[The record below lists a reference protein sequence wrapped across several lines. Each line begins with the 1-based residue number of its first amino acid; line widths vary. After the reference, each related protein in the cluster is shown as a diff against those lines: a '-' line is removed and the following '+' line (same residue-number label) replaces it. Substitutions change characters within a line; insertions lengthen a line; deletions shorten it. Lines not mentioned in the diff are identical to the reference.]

1 MHYGFSAGATANKST
16 LRNEYWHEVSPGEAK
31 PGDILIKNDHA
42 EMVGAANPS
51 AKSTNDLR
59 HFNFGSGSEGTS
71 RCLKIHEAPTS
82 DSFDVIF
89 SLNEEVQV
97 TPTGSVPESG
107 GLEEEDNATE
117 DPADEFYYQGLQQG
131 SFAGQSSLSLE
142 WLFNLISQLADY
154 VAGFMTMM
162 IKMVVVGWANII
174 VNIVTDAVDA
184 ITGEAVE
191 EPVEGNGEVDGNS
204 IGNTITTTNTTTGDT
219 VNTYD
224 DQKILEND
232 ELYTPTST
240 ELQPEGDDKLTI
252 DKIIFNKVP
261 LLDVNVFSDTA
272 GGYKLK
278 DDSSLQIIRDSVAS
292 WYYIIRNIT
301 IAVMLIILIY
311 VGIRMAITTVASE
324 KAEYKRMLV
333 SWVVGFLIIFLIQ
346 YFLILVLNINSTIL
360 GWIMKSQNSL
370 GFEDGIYETVR
381 RKAYEIKFSSGMAG
395 TILYIILIILMIKFL
410 YVYLKRFLAV
420 CILIVM
426 APMMGAS
433 YAISKVRTGK
443 AKAFTRW
450 MKDYTLLVLI
460 QSVHALIYTIFL
472 TVVLEITN
480 ESLAGIV
487 LALIVMNFMLKA
499 ANIFTS
505 IFGMVGDKT
514 GSKSLGT
521 ILGSDPKKEIFE
533 NLFKAKAAAG
543 MVGSFAAGAVEFGK
557 DLKDSFK
564 TKTDRKKEVQ
574 AQALGFGNLGK
585 RALGKSWGGYKNID
599 AATGQYVPTGDKEVL
614 KTLSQDIKNETS
626 KVKKD
631 RKNSRKKFASNLV
644 NTQNNKMT
652 NALKLVT
659 AFPLMGIH
667 GFSDLGTVNLV
678 TGGADVFANTVSR
691 RTLKNNASRINTGRF
706 HRVVEKIPK
715 PIRTVGKVA
724 GKTVGTIGKA
734 VTWPVSGV
742 VIGVGTALKD
752 GLKTGEK
759 IQSTYE
765 NRMAKIDE
773 AKDAESKIIE
783 LYTKGRRE
791 KEDEIRNQNIGG
803 NRPDEKIVQAMAKTS
818 FDDSYRRTMENVYEV
833 SDIVDSRIDKEDAL
847 SKYKANLGFD
857 DRTIN
862 RNSIE
867 EVKEKIKEKA
877 RENIAEKIREQYGNS
892 TSPDIERRIQDEVNI
907 EFAMFSVDLDVE
919 IDDKVETHEDLART
933 VNINTR
939 PEHDYSETI
948 NTDTLKSTIEDIMK
962 RHNADKKVDDSM
974 EELREEMHR
983 LQRIDREYANS
994 KDNKDHTYLYKTGP
1008 NVKVQPE
1015 SRSNL
1020 KNVLSSLTFRNIDI
1034 NGERR

>member
-1 MHYGFSAGATANKST
+1 
-16 LRNEYWHEVSPGEAK
+16 
-31 PGDILIKNDHA
+31 
-42 EMVGAANPS
+42 MVAAANPS
-51 AKSTNDLR
+51 AKATTDLR
-59 HFNFGSGSEGTS
+59 HFNFGSSNPV
-71 RCLKIHEAPTS
+71 LKIHEAPTG
-82 DSFDVIF
+82 DAFDMIF
-89 SLNEEVQV
+89 SLNENVQV

-191 EPVEGNGEVDGNS
+191 EPVEGNGEADGNS

-346 YFLILVLNINSTIL
+346 YFLILVLNINSSIL
-360 GWIMKSQNSL
+360 GWIMDSQNSL

-585 RALGKSWGGYKNID
+585 RVLGKSWGGYKNID

-667 GFSDLGTVNLV
+667 GFADLGTVNLV

-791 KEDEIRNQNIGG
+791 KEDEIRSQTG
-803 NRPDEKIVQAMAKTS
+803 NETDERILQAMAKTS
-818 FDDSYRRTMENVYEV
+818 FNDSYRKTMENVYEV
-833 SDIVDSRIDKEDAL
+833 SDIVDDGSDKENAL
-847 SKYKANLGFD
+847 SDYKASLGFD

-862 RNSIE
+862 RRSIE
-867 EVKEKIKEKA
+867 EVKARIKQKA
-877 RENIAEKIREQYGNS
+877 RDNIAEKIRLIYGTNNLD
-892 TSPDIERRIQDEVNI
+892 PNIDRRIYEEVEARVSMFTDDLDREIETKIEAHKELFSDLTYNTNI
-907 EFAMFSVDLDVE
+907 ETDF
-919 IDDKVETHEDLART
+919 
-933 VNINTR
+933 
-939 PEHDYSETI
+939 SETI

>member
-1 MHYGFSAGATANKST
+1 MVRTNH
-16 LRNEYWHEVSPGEAK
+16 V
-31 PGDILIKNDHA
+31 
-42 EMVGAANPS
+42 EMVSKANPS
-51 AKSTNDLR
+51 AKTTHDLR
-59 HFNFGSGSEGTS
+59 HLNYGSSGPAM
-71 RCLKIHEAPTS
+71 KIHELGHCDGT
-82 DSFDVIF
+82 FDMIF

-533 NLFKAKAAAG
+533 NLFKAKAAVG

-557 DLKDSFK
+557 DLKDSLK
-564 TKTDRKKEVQ
+564 TGTDRKKEVQ
-574 AQALGFGNLGK
+574 AQALGLGNLGK
-585 RALGKSWGGYKNID
+585 KALGKSWRGIKNID

-614 KTLSQDIKNETS
+614 KSLSQDTKLEMS

-631 RKNSRKKFASNLV
+631 RKNSRKKFVSELKK
-644 NTQNNKMT
+644 TQNNKML
-652 NALKLVT
+652 NALKLTT

-667 GFSDLGTVNLV
+667 GFTDLGTANLV
-678 TGGADVFANTVSR
+678 TGGADVIANTVSR
-691 RTLKNNASRINTGRF
+691 RTLKNNTSKIHTGKF

-715 PIRTVGKVA
+715 PLRTVGKVA

-742 VIGVGTALKD
+742 LIGAGTALKD
-752 GLKTGEK
+752 GYKTGQK
-759 IQSTYE
+759 IQTSYE
-765 NRMAKIDE
+765 NRMEKINE
-773 AKDAESKIIE
+773 AKEAESKIID
-783 LYTKGRRE
+783 LYTRGRRE
-791 KEDEIRNQNIGG
+791 KEDEIRNQGRGG
-803 NRPDEKIVQAMAKTS
+803 NRQDEKIVQAMAKTS

-833 SDIVDSRIDKEDAL
+833 SDIVDDRIDKEDSL
-847 SKYKANLGFD
+847 SEYKASLGFD

-862 RNSIE
+862 RRSIE
-867 EVKEKIKEKA
+867 EVKARVKQKA
-877 RENIAEKIREQYGNS
+877 RDNIAARIREAYGTNNID
-892 TSPDIERRIQDEVNI
+892 PNIDRRICEEVEARVAMFTDDLDMEIETKIETHKELFSDLTYNTNI
-907 EFAMFSVDLDVE
+907 ETDF
-919 IDDKVETHEDLART
+919 
-933 VNINTR
+933 
-939 PEHDYSETI
+939 SETI

-962 RHNADKKVDDSM
+962 RHNADKKVDREM
-974 EELREEMHR
+974 EELRDEMQR

>member
-1 MHYGFSAGATANKST
+1 
-16 LRNEYWHEVSPGEAK
+16 
-31 PGDILIKNDHA
+31 
-42 EMVGAANPS
+42 MVAAANPS
-51 AKSTNDLR
+51 AKATTDLR
-59 HFNFGSGSEGTS
+59 HFNFGSSNPV
-71 RCLKIHEAPTS
+71 LKIHEAPTG
-82 DSFDVIF
+82 DAFDVIF
-89 SLNEEVQV
+89 SLNENVQV

-162 IKMVVVGWANII
+162 IKMVIVGWANII

-191 EPVEGNGEVDGNS
+191 EPVEGNGEADGNS

-301 IAVMLIILIY
+301 IAVMLVILIY

-324 KAEYKRMLV
+324 KAEYKRMIV
-333 SWVVGFLIIFLIQ
+333 SWLVGFLIIFLIQ
-346 YFLILVLNINSTIL
+346 YFLILVLNINSSIL

-381 RKAYEIKFSSGMAG
+381 RKAYEIKFSSGMSG

-443 AKAFTRW
+443 SKAFTRW

-472 TVVLEITN
+472 TVVLKITN

-533 NLFKAKAAAG
+533 NIFKAKAAVG

-557 DLKDSFK
+557 DLKDSLK
-564 TKTDRKKEVQ
+564 TGTDRKKEVQ
-574 AQALGFGNLGK
+574 AQALGLGNLGK
-585 RALGKSWGGYKNID
+585 KALGKSWRGIKNID

-614 KTLSQDIKNETS
+614 KSLSQDTKLEMS

-631 RKNSRKKFASNLV
+631 RKNSRKKFVSELKK
-644 NTQNNKMT
+644 TQNNKML
-652 NALKLVT
+652 NALKLTT

-667 GFSDLGTVNLV
+667 GFTDLGTANLV
-678 TGGADVFANTVSR
+678 TGGADVIANTVSR
-691 RTLKNNASRINTGRF
+691 RTLKNNTSKIHTGKF

-715 PIRTVGKVA
+715 PLRTVGKVA

-742 VIGVGTALKD
+742 LIGAGTALKD
-752 GLKTGEK
+752 GYKTGQK
-759 IQSTYE
+759 IQTSYE
-765 NRMAKIDE
+765 NRMEKINE
-773 AKDAESKIIE
+773 AKEAESKIID
-783 LYTKGRRE
+783 LYTRGRRE
-791 KEDEIRNQNIGG
+791 KEDEIRNQGRGG
-803 NRPDEKIVQAMAKTS
+803 NGQDEKIVQAMAKNS

-833 SDIVDSRIDKEDAL
+833 SDIVDDRIDKEDSL
-847 SKYKANLGFD
+847 SEYKASLGFD

-862 RNSIE
+862 RRSIE
-867 EVKEKIKEKA
+867 EVKARVKQKA
-877 RENIAEKIREQYGNS
+877 RDNIAARIREAYGINNID
-892 TSPDIERRIQDEVNI
+892 PNIDRRICEEVEARVAMFTDDLDMEIETKIETHKELFSDLTYNTNI
-907 EFAMFSVDLDVE
+907 ETDF
-919 IDDKVETHEDLART
+919 
-933 VNINTR
+933 
-939 PEHDYSETI
+939 SETI

-962 RHNADKKVDDSM
+962 RHNADKKVDREM
-974 EELREEMHR
+974 EELRDEMQR

>member
-1 MHYGFSAGATANKST
+1 
-16 LRNEYWHEVSPGEAK
+16 
-31 PGDILIKNDHA
+31 
-42 EMVGAANPS
+42 MVAAANPS
-51 AKSTNDLR
+51 AKATTDLR
-59 HFNFGSGSEGTS
+59 HFNFGSSNPV
-71 RCLKIHEAPTS
+71 LKIHEAPTG
-82 DSFDVIF
+82 DAFDVIF
-89 SLNEEVQV
+89 SLNENVQV

-191 EPVEGNGEVDGNS
+191 EPVEGNGEADGNS

-301 IAVMLIILIY
+301 IAVMLVILIY

-324 KAEYKRMLV
+324 KAEYKRMIV
-333 SWVVGFLIIFLIQ
+333 SWLVGFSVIFLIQ
-346 YFLILVLNINSTIL
+346 YFLILVLNINSSIL

-381 RKAYEIKFSSGMAG
+381 RKAYEIKFSSGMSG

-472 TVVLEITN
+472 TVVLKITN

-533 NLFKAKAAAG
+533 NIFKAKAAVG

-557 DLKDSFK
+557 DLKDSLK
-564 TKTDRKKEVQ
+564 TGTDRKKEVQ
-574 AQALGFGNLGK
+574 AQALGLGNLGK
-585 RALGKSWGGYKNID
+585 KALGKSWRGIKNID

-614 KTLSQDIKNETS
+614 KSLSQDTKLEMS

-631 RKNSRKKFASNLV
+631 RKNSRKKFVSELKK
-644 NTQNNKMT
+644 TQNNKML
-652 NALKLVT
+652 NALKLTT

-667 GFSDLGTVNLV
+667 GFTDLGTANLV
-678 TGGADVFANTVSR
+678 TGGADVIANTVSR
-691 RTLKNNASRINTGRF
+691 RTLKNNTSKIHTGKF

-715 PIRTVGKVA
+715 PLRTVGKVA

-742 VIGVGTALKD
+742 LIGAGTALKD
-752 GLKTGEK
+752 GYKTGQK
-759 IQSTYE
+759 IQTSYE
-765 NRMAKIDE
+765 NRMEKINE
-773 AKDAESKIIE
+773 AKEAESKIID
-783 LYTKGRRE
+783 LYTRGRRE
-791 KEDEIRNQNIGG
+791 KEDEIRNQGRGG
-803 NRPDEKIVQAMAKTS
+803 NRQDEKIVQAMAKTS

-833 SDIVDSRIDKEDAL
+833 SDIVDDRIDKEDSL
-847 SKYKANLGFD
+847 SEYKASLGFD

-862 RNSIE
+862 RRSIE
-867 EVKEKIKEKA
+867 EVKARVKQKA
-877 RENIAEKIREQYGNS
+877 RDNIAARIREAYGTNNID
-892 TSPDIERRIQDEVNI
+892 PNIDRRICEEVEARVAMFTDDLDMEIETKIETHKELFSDLTYNTNI
-907 EFAMFSVDLDVE
+907 ETDF
-919 IDDKVETHEDLART
+919 
-933 VNINTR
+933 
-939 PEHDYSETI
+939 SETI

-962 RHNADKKVDDSM
+962 RHNADKKVDREM
-974 EELREEMHR
+974 EELRDEMQR

>member
-1 MHYGFSAGATANKST
+1 
-16 LRNEYWHEVSPGEAK
+16 
-31 PGDILIKNDHA
+31 
-42 EMVGAANPS
+42 MVAAANPS
-51 AKSTNDLR
+51 AKATTDLR
-59 HFNFGSGSEGTS
+59 HFNFGSSNPV
-71 RCLKIHEAPTS
+71 LKIHEAPTG
-82 DSFDVIF
+82 DAFDVIF
-89 SLNEEVQV
+89 SLNENVQV

-162 IKMVVVGWANII
+162 IKMVIVGWANII

-191 EPVEGNGEVDGNS
+191 EPVEGNGEADGNS

-301 IAVMLIILIY
+301 IAVMLVILIY

-324 KAEYKRMLV
+324 KAEYKRMIV
-333 SWVVGFLIIFLIQ
+333 SWLVGFLIIFLIQ
-346 YFLILVLNINSTIL
+346 YFLILVLNINSSIL

-381 RKAYEIKFSSGMAG
+381 RKAYEIKFSSGMSG

-443 AKAFTRW
+443 SKAFTRW

-472 TVVLEITN
+472 TVVLKITN

-533 NLFKAKAAAG
+533 NIFKAKAAVG

-557 DLKDSFK
+557 DLKDSLK
-564 TKTDRKKEVQ
+564 TGTDRKKEVQ
-574 AQALGFGNLGK
+574 AQALGLGNLGK
-585 RALGKSWGGYKNID
+585 KALGKSWRGIKNID

-614 KTLSQDIKNETS
+614 KSLSQDTKLEMS

-631 RKNSRKKFASNLV
+631 RKNSRKKFVSELKK
-644 NTQNNKMT
+644 TQNNKML
-652 NALKLVT
+652 NALKLTT

-667 GFSDLGTVNLV
+667 GFTDLGTANLV
-678 TGGADVFANTVSR
+678 TGGADVIANTVSR
-691 RTLKNNASRINTGRF
+691 RTLKNNTSKIHTGKF

-715 PIRTVGKVA
+715 PLRTVGKVA

-742 VIGVGTALKD
+742 LIGAGTALKD
-752 GLKTGEK
+752 GYKTGQK
-759 IQSTYE
+759 IQTSYE
-765 NRMAKIDE
+765 NRMEKINE
-773 AKDAESKIIE
+773 AKEAESKIID
-783 LYTKGRRE
+783 LYTRGRRE
-791 KEDEIRNQNIGG
+791 KEDEIRNQGRGG
-803 NRPDEKIVQAMAKTS
+803 NRQDEKIVQAMAKTS

-833 SDIVDSRIDKEDAL
+833 SDIVDDRIDKEDSL
-847 SKYKANLGFD
+847 SEYKDSLGFD

-862 RNSIE
+862 RRSIE
-867 EVKEKIKEKA
+867 EVKARVKQKA
-877 RENIAEKIREQYGNS
+877 RDNIAARIREAYGANNID
-892 TSPDIERRIQDEVNI
+892 PNIDRRICEEVEARVAMFTDDLDMEIETKIETHKELFSDLTYNTNI
-907 EFAMFSVDLDVE
+907 ETDF
-919 IDDKVETHEDLART
+919 
-933 VNINTR
+933 
-939 PEHDYSETI
+939 SETI

-962 RHNADKKVDDSM
+962 RHNADKKVDREM
-974 EELREEMHR
+974 EELRDEMQR

>member
-1 MHYGFSAGATANKST
+1 M
-16 LRNEYWHEVSPGEAK
+16 VSK
-31 PGDILIKNDHA
+31 
-42 EMVGAANPS
+42 ANPS
-51 AKSTNDLR
+51 AKTIDDLR
-59 HFNFGSGSEGTS
+59 HLNFGSSGPAMV
-71 RCLKIHEAPTS
+71 IHEPGHCGPPLEM
-82 DSFDVIF
+82 IF

-97 TPTGSVPESG
+97 NPTGSVPETDG

-131 SFAGQSSLSLE
+131 SFAGQSSLSLD

-191 EPVEGNGEVDGNS
+191 EPVEGNGEADGNS

-533 NLFKAKAAAG
+533 NIFKAKAAVG

-557 DLKDSFK
+557 DLKDSLK
-564 TKTDRKKEVQ
+564 TGTDRKKEVQ
-574 AQALGFGNLGK
+574 AQALGLGNLGK
-585 RALGKSWGGYKNID
+585 KALGKSWRGIKNID

-614 KTLSQDIKNETS
+614 KSLSQDTKLEMS

-631 RKNSRKKFASNLV
+631 RKNSRKKFVSELKK
-644 NTQNNKMT
+644 TQNNKML
-652 NALKLVT
+652 NALKLTT

-667 GFSDLGTVNLV
+667 GFTDLGTANLV
-678 TGGADVFANTVSR
+678 TGGADVIANTVSR
-691 RTLKNNASRINTGRF
+691 RTLKNNTSKIHTGKF

-715 PIRTVGKVA
+715 PLRTVGKVA

-742 VIGVGTALKD
+742 LIGAGTALKD
-752 GLKTGEK
+752 GYKTGQK
-759 IQSTYE
+759 IQTSYE
-765 NRMAKIDE
+765 NRMEKINE
-773 AKDAESKIIE
+773 AKEAESKIID
-783 LYTKGRRE
+783 LYTRGRRE
-791 KEDEIRNQNIGG
+791 KEDEIRNQGRGG
-803 NRPDEKIVQAMAKTS
+803 NRQDEKIVQAMAKTS

-833 SDIVDSRIDKEDAL
+833 SDIVDDRIDKEDSL
-847 SKYKANLGFD
+847 SEYKASLGFD

-862 RNSIE
+862 RRSIE
-867 EVKEKIKEKA
+867 EVKARVKQKA
-877 RENIAEKIREQYGNS
+877 RDNIAARIREAYGTNNID
-892 TSPDIERRIQDEVNI
+892 PNIDRRICEEVEARVAMFTDDLDMEIETKIETHKELFSDLTYNTNI
-907 EFAMFSVDLDVE
+907 ETDF
-919 IDDKVETHEDLART
+919 
-933 VNINTR
+933 
-939 PEHDYSETI
+939 SETI

-962 RHNADKKVDDSM
+962 RHNADKKVDREM
-974 EELREEMHR
+974 EELRDEMQR

>member
-1 MHYGFSAGATANKST
+1 
-16 LRNEYWHEVSPGEAK
+16 
-31 PGDILIKNDHA
+31 
-42 EMVGAANPS
+42 MVAAANPS
-51 AKSTNDLR
+51 AKATTDLR
-59 HFNFGSGSEGTS
+59 HFNFGSSNPV
-71 RCLKIHEAPTS
+71 LKIHEAPTG
-82 DSFDVIF
+82 DAFDVIF
-89 SLNEEVQV
+89 SLNENVQV

-162 IKMVVVGWANII
+162 IKMVIVGWANII

-191 EPVEGNGEVDGNS
+191 ELVEGNGEADGNS

-301 IAVMLIILIY
+301 IAVMLVILIY

-324 KAEYKRMLV
+324 KAEYKRMIV
-333 SWVVGFLIIFLIQ
+333 SWLVGFSVIFLIQ
-346 YFLILVLNINSTIL
+346 YFLILVLNINSSIL

-381 RKAYEIKFSSGMAG
+381 RKAYEIKFSSGMSG

-472 TVVLEITN
+472 TVVLKITN

-533 NLFKAKAAAG
+533 NIFKAKAAVG

-557 DLKDSFK
+557 DLKDSLK
-564 TKTDRKKEVQ
+564 TGTDRKKEVQ
-574 AQALGFGNLGK
+574 AQALGLGNLGK
-585 RALGKSWGGYKNID
+585 KALGKSWRGIKNID

-614 KTLSQDIKNETS
+614 KSLSQDTKLEMS

-631 RKNSRKKFASNLV
+631 RKNSRKKFVSELKK
-644 NTQNNKMT
+644 TQNNKML
-652 NALKLVT
+652 NALKLTT

-667 GFSDLGTVNLV
+667 GFTDLGTANLV
-678 TGGADVFANTVSR
+678 TGGADVIANTVSR
-691 RTLKNNASRINTGRF
+691 RTLKNNTSKIHTGKF

-715 PIRTVGKVA
+715 PLRTVGKVA

-742 VIGVGTALKD
+742 LIGAGTALKD
-752 GLKTGEK
+752 GYKTGQK
-759 IQSTYE
+759 IQTSYE
-765 NRMAKIDE
+765 NRMEKINE
-773 AKDAESKIIE
+773 AKEAESKIID
-783 LYTKGRRE
+783 LYTRGRRE
-791 KEDEIRNQNIGG
+791 KEDEIRNQGRGG
-803 NRPDEKIVQAMAKTS
+803 NGQDEKIVQAMAKTS

-833 SDIVDSRIDKEDAL
+833 SDIVDDRIDKEDSL
-847 SKYKANLGFD
+847 SEYKASLGFD

-862 RNSIE
+862 RRSIE
-867 EVKEKIKEKA
+867 EVKARVKQKA
-877 RENIAEKIREQYGNS
+877 RDNIAARIREAYGTNNID
-892 TSPDIERRIQDEVNI
+892 PNIDRRICEEVEARVAMFTDDLDMEIETKIETHKELFSDLTYNTNI
-907 EFAMFSVDLDVE
+907 ETDF
-919 IDDKVETHEDLART
+919 
-933 VNINTR
+933 
-939 PEHDYSETI
+939 SETI

-962 RHNADKKVDDSM
+962 RHNADKKVDREM
-974 EELREEMHR
+974 EELRDEMQR

>member
-1 MHYGFSAGATANKST
+1 
-16 LRNEYWHEVSPGEAK
+16 
-31 PGDILIKNDHA
+31 
-42 EMVGAANPS
+42 MVAAANPS
-51 AKSTNDLR
+51 AKATTDLR
-59 HFNFGSGSEGTS
+59 HFNFGSSNPV
-71 RCLKIHEAPTS
+71 LKIHEAPTG
-82 DSFDVIF
+82 DAFDMIF
-89 SLNEEVQV
+89 SLNENVQV

-131 SFAGQSSLSLE
+131 SFAGQSSLSLA
-142 WLFNLISQLADY
+142 WLFNLVSQFADY
-154 VAGFMTMM
+154 VAGFMTMI
-162 IKMVVVGWANII
+162 IKMVIVGWANII
-174 VNIVTDAVDA
+174 VNVVTDAVDA

-191 EPVEGNGEVDGNS
+191 EPVEGNGKVDGNT
-204 IGNTITTTNTTTGDT
+204 IGNTVTTTNTTNADT

-232 ELYTPTST
+232 DLYTPTST

-278 DDSSLQIIRDSVAS
+278 EDSSLQIIRDSVAT

-301 IAVMLIILIY
+301 IALMLLILIY

-333 SWVVGFLIIFLIQ
+333 NWFVGFIIIFLIQ

-381 RKAYEIKFSSGMAG
+381 RKAYEIKLSSGMTG
-395 TILYIILIILMIKFL
+395 TILYITLIILMIKFL
-410 YVYLKRFLAV
+410 YVYIKRLLAV

-460 QSVHALIYTIFL
+460 QSVHALVYTLFL
-472 TVVLEITN
+472 TVVLKITN
-480 ESLAGIV
+480 ESLSGIM

-499 ANIFTS
+499 VDIFTS

-514 GSKSLGT
+514 GSRSLGT
-521 ILGSDPKKEIFE
+521 ILGSDPKEEIFE
-533 NLFKAKAAAG
+533 NIYKAKAVAG
-543 MVGSFAAGAVEFGK
+543 MAGSFASGVVEFGK
-557 DLKDSFK
+557 DLRDSLK
-564 TKTDRKKEVQ
+564 TGTDRKKEVQ

-585 RALGKSWGGYKNID
+585 KALGKSWRGMKNID
-599 AATGQYVPTGDKEVL
+599 AATGQYVPTGKAEVL
-614 KTLSQDIKNETS
+614 KSLSQDTKNEID

-631 RKNSRKKFASNLV
+631 KKNSRKKFNSDI
-644 NTQNNKMT
+644 TKTYNNKMI

-667 GFSDLGTVNLV
+667 GFSNVGTVNLV
-678 TGGADVFANTVSR
+678 TGGADVIANTVTK
-691 RTLKNNASRINTGRF
+691 RTLKNNARNIHTGRF
-706 HRVVEKIPK
+706 SRVVEKIPK

-724 GKTVGTIGKA
+724 GKTIATVGKA

-742 VIGVGTALKD
+742 AIAVGSTVKEAY
-752 GLKTGEK
+752 KTSEK
-759 IQSTYE
+759 IQSSYE
-765 NRMAKIDE
+765 NRMERINE
-773 AKDAESKIIE
+773 ARDAETKIID
-783 LYTKGRRE
+783 LYTRGRRE
-791 KEDEIRNQNIGG
+791 KEDDIRSQNG
-803 NRPDEKIVQAMAKTS
+803 NRTDERLVKTMAKTS
-818 FDDSYRRTMENVYEV
+818 FDESYRRTMENVYEV
-833 SDIVDSRIDKEDAL
+833 SDIVDNRIDKEDAL
-847 SKYKANLGFD
+847 SEYKASLGFD
-857 DRTIN
+857 DRTVN

-877 RENIAEKIREQYGNS
+877 RKNIEEKVRDEYIQNIRV
-892 TSPDIERRIQDEVNI
+892 PDPNLERRLQDEVDAKL
-907 EFAMFSVDLDVE
+907 AMFSVDLDAE
-919 IDDKVETHEDLART
+919 INDKIETHEELARN
-933 VNINTR
+933 VNVNTR

-962 RHNADKKVDDSM
+962 RHNADKRVDSRM
-974 EELREEMHR
+974 EELRDEMHK

-994 KDNKDHTYLYKTGP
+994 KYNKDHTYLYKTGP

>member
-1 MHYGFSAGATANKST
+1 MVRTNH
-16 LRNEYWHEVSPGEAK
+16 V
-31 PGDILIKNDHA
+31 
-42 EMVGAANPS
+42 EMVAASNPS
-51 AKSTNDLR
+51 ATTTRDLR
-59 HFNFGSGSEGTS
+59 HFNFGSTGPSMV
-71 RCLKIHEAPTS
+71 IHENGCEP
-82 DSFDVIF
+82 FDVIF

-533 NLFKAKAAAG
+533 NIFKAKAAVG

-557 DLKDSFK
+557 DLKDSLK
-564 TKTDRKKEVQ
+564 TGTDRKKEVQ
-574 AQALGFGNLGK
+574 AQALGLGNLGK
-585 RALGKSWGGYKNID
+585 KALGKSWRGIKNID

-614 KTLSQDIKNETS
+614 KSLSQDTKLEMS

-631 RKNSRKKFASNLV
+631 RKNSRKKFVSELKK
-644 NTQNNKMT
+644 TQNNKML
-652 NALKLVT
+652 NALKLTT

-667 GFSDLGTVNLV
+667 GFTDLGTANLV
-678 TGGADVFANTVSR
+678 TGGADVIANTVSR
-691 RTLKNNASRINTGRF
+691 RTLKNNTSKIHTGKF

-715 PIRTVGKVA
+715 PLRTVGKVA

-742 VIGVGTALKD
+742 LIGAGTALKD
-752 GLKTGEK
+752 GYKTGQK
-759 IQSTYE
+759 IQTSYE
-765 NRMAKIDE
+765 NRMEKINE
-773 AKDAESKIIE
+773 AKEAESKIID
-783 LYTKGRRE
+783 LYTRGRRE
-791 KEDEIRNQNIGG
+791 KEDEIRNQGRGG
-803 NRPDEKIVQAMAKTS
+803 NRQDEKIVQAMAKTS

-833 SDIVDSRIDKEDAL
+833 SDIVDDRIDKEDSL
-847 SKYKANLGFD
+847 SEYKASLGFD

-862 RNSIE
+862 RRSIE
-867 EVKEKIKEKA
+867 EVKARVKQKA
-877 RENIAEKIREQYGNS
+877 RDNIAARIREAYGTNNID
-892 TSPDIERRIQDEVNI
+892 PNIDRRICEEVEARVAMFTDDLDMEIETKIETHKELFSDLTYNTNI
-907 EFAMFSVDLDVE
+907 ETDF
-919 IDDKVETHEDLART
+919 
-933 VNINTR
+933 
-939 PEHDYSETI
+939 SETI

-962 RHNADKKVDDSM
+962 RHNADKKVDREM
-974 EELREEMHR
+974 EELRDEMQR

>member
-1 MHYGFSAGATANKST
+1 MVRTNH
-16 LRNEYWHEVSPGEAK
+16 V
-31 PGDILIKNDHA
+31 
-42 EMVGAANPS
+42 EMVAASNPS
-51 AKSTNDLR
+51 ATTTRDLR
-59 HFNFGSGSEGTS
+59 HFNFGSTGPSMV
-71 RCLKIHEAPTS
+71 IHENGCEP
-82 DSFDVIF
+82 FDVIF

-346 YFLILVLNINSTIL
+346 YFLIVVLNINSTIL

-574 AQALGFGNLGK
+574 AQALGLGNLGK
-585 RALGKSWGGYKNID
+585 KALGKSWRGIKNID

-614 KTLSQDIKNETS
+614 KSLSQDTKLEMS

-631 RKNSRKKFASNLV
+631 RKNSRKKFVSELKK
-644 NTQNNKMT
+644 TQNNKML
-652 NALKLVT
+652 NALKLTT

-667 GFSDLGTVNLV
+667 GFTDLGTANLV
-678 TGGADVFANTVSR
+678 TGGADVIANTVSR
-691 RTLKNNASRINTGRF
+691 RTLKNNTSKIHTGKF

-715 PIRTVGKVA
+715 PLRTVGKVA

-742 VIGVGTALKD
+742 LIGAGTALKD
-752 GLKTGEK
+752 GYKTGQK
-759 IQSTYE
+759 IQTSYE
-765 NRMAKIDE
+765 NRMEKINE
-773 AKDAESKIIE
+773 AKEAESKIID
-783 LYTKGRRE
+783 LYTRGRRE
-791 KEDEIRNQNIGG
+791 KEDEIRNQGRGG
-803 NRPDEKIVQAMAKTS
+803 NRQDEKIVQAMAKTS

-833 SDIVDSRIDKEDAL
+833 SDIVDDRIDKEDSL
-847 SKYKANLGFD
+847 SEYKASLGFD

-862 RNSIE
+862 RRSIE
-867 EVKEKIKEKA
+867 EVKARVKQKA
-877 RENIAEKIREQYGNS
+877 RDNIAARIREAYGTNNID
-892 TSPDIERRIQDEVNI
+892 PNIDRRICEEVEARVAMFTDDLDMEIETKIETHKELFSDLTYNTNI
-907 EFAMFSVDLDVE
+907 ETDF
-919 IDDKVETHEDLART
+919 
-933 VNINTR
+933 
-939 PEHDYSETI
+939 SETI

-962 RHNADKKVDDSM
+962 RHNADKKVDREM
-974 EELREEMHR
+974 EELRDEMQR

>member
-1 MHYGFSAGATANKST
+1 MVRTNH
-16 LRNEYWHEVSPGEAK
+16 V
-31 PGDILIKNDHA
+31 
-42 EMVGAANPS
+42 EMVAASNPS
-51 AKSTNDLR
+51 ATTTRDLR
-59 HFNFGSGSEGTS
+59 HFNFGSTGPSMV
-71 RCLKIHEAPTS
+71 IHENGCEP
-82 DSFDVIF
+82 FDVIF

-533 NLFKAKAAAG
+533 NIFKAKAAVG

-557 DLKDSFK
+557 DLKDSLK
-564 TKTDRKKEVQ
+564 TGTDRKKEVQ
-574 AQALGFGNLGK
+574 AQALGLGNLGK
-585 RALGKSWGGYKNID
+585 KALGKSWRGIKNID

-614 KTLSQDIKNETS
+614 KSLSQDTKLEMS

-631 RKNSRKKFASNLV
+631 RKNSRKKFVSELKK
-644 NTQNNKMT
+644 TQNNKML
-652 NALKLVT
+652 NALKLTT
-659 AFPLMGIH
+659 AFPLMGMH
-667 GFSDLGTVNLV
+667 GFTDLGTANLV
-678 TGGADVFANTVSR
+678 TGGADVIANTVSR
-691 RTLKNNASRINTGRF
+691 RTLKNNTSKIHTGKF

-715 PIRTVGKVA
+715 PLRTVGKVA

-742 VIGVGTALKD
+742 LIGAGTALKD
-752 GLKTGEK
+752 GYKTGQK
-759 IQSTYE
+759 IQTSYE
-765 NRMAKIDE
+765 NRMEKINE
-773 AKDAESKIIE
+773 AKEAESKIID
-783 LYTKGRRE
+783 LYTRGRRE
-791 KEDEIRNQNIGG
+791 KEDEIRNQGRGG
-803 NRPDEKIVQAMAKTS
+803 NRQDEKIVQAMAKTS

-833 SDIVDSRIDKEDAL
+833 SDIVDDRIDKEDSL
-847 SKYKANLGFD
+847 SEYKASLGFD

-862 RNSIE
+862 RRSIE
-867 EVKEKIKEKA
+867 EVKARVKQKA
-877 RENIAEKIREQYGNS
+877 RDNIAARIREAYGTNNID
-892 TSPDIERRIQDEVNI
+892 PNIDRRICEEVEARVAMFTDDLDMEIETKIETHKELFSDLTYNTNI
-907 EFAMFSVDLDVE
+907 ETDF
-919 IDDKVETHEDLART
+919 
-933 VNINTR
+933 
-939 PEHDYSETI
+939 SETI

-962 RHNADKKVDDSM
+962 RHNADKKVDREM
-974 EELREEMHR
+974 EELRDEMQR

>member
-1 MHYGFSAGATANKST
+1 MVKTNH
-16 LRNEYWHEVSPGEAK
+16 V
-31 PGDILIKNDHA
+31 
-42 EMVGAANPS
+42 EMVSKANPS
-51 AKSTNDLR
+51 AKTTNDLI
-59 HFNFGSGSEGTS
+59 HLNFGSSGPAM
-71 RCLKIHEAPTS
+71 KIHKIGECGGP
-82 DSFDVIF
+82 FDMIF

-97 TPTGSVPESG
+97 TPTGSVPETG
-107 GLEEEDNATE
+107 GALEEEDNATE

-142 WLFNLISQLADY
+142 WLFNLVSQLVDY
-154 VAGFMTMM
+154 VVGFMTMI
-162 IKMVVVGWANII
+162 IKMVIVGWANIV

-184 ITGEAVE
+184 ITGDAVE
-191 EPVEGNGEVDGNS
+191 EPVENNTGAE
-204 IGNTITTTNTTTGDT
+204 GNTITTTNTANADN

-232 ELYTPTST
+232 DLYTPTST

-261 LLDVNVFSDTA
+261 LLDVNVFSNTA

-278 DDSSLQIIRDSVAS
+278 EDSSLQIIRDSVAT

-301 IAVMLIILIY
+301 IVLMLVILIY

-333 SWVVGFLIIFLIQ
+333 SWFVGFIIIFLIQ
-346 YFLILVLNINSTIL
+346 YFLILVLNVNSTIL

-410 YVYLKRFLAV
+410 YVYIKRFLAV

-460 QSVHALIYTIFL
+460 QSVHALVYTLFL
-472 TVVLEITN
+472 TVVLQITN
-480 ESLAGIV
+480 ESLAGIM
-487 LALIVMNFMLKA
+487 LSLIVMNFMLKA
-499 ANIFTS
+499 VDIFTS

-514 GSKSLGT
+514 GSRSLGT
-521 ILGSDPKKEIFE
+521 ILGSDPKEEIFG
-533 NLFKAKAAAG
+533 NIYKAKA
-543 MVGSFAAGAVEFGK
+543 VGKMAKNFATGAVEFGK
-557 DLKDSFK
+557 DLRDSLK
-564 TKTDRKKEVQ
+564 TGTDRKKEVQ
-574 AQALGFGNLGK
+574 AQALGLGNLGK
-585 RALGKSWGGYKNID
+585 KALGKSWRGIKNID
-599 AATGQYVPTGDKEVL
+599 VATGQYVPTGKPEVL
-614 KTLSQDIKNETS
+614 KSLSQDTKNEID

-631 RKNSRKKFASNLV
+631 KKNSRKKLNSDI
-644 NTQNNKMT
+644 TKTYNNKIN

-667 GFSDLGTVNLV
+667 GLSDLGAVNLV
-678 TGGADVFANTVSR
+678 TGGADVIANKVSKR
-691 RTLKNNASRINTGRF
+691 KLKNSTRNIHTNTGRF
-706 HRVVEKIPK
+706 SRAVEKIPK
-715 PIRTVGKVA
+715 PIRTVGKA
-724 GKTVGTIGKA
+724 TGKTIGTVGKA

-742 VIGVGTALKD
+742 AIEVGSTVKEAY
-752 GLKTGEK
+752 KTGK
-759 IQSTYE
+759 KMQSSYE
-765 NRMAKIDE
+765 NRMERINK
-773 AKDAESKIIE
+773 AKDAETKIID
-783 LYTKGRRE
+783 LYTRGRRE
-791 KEDEIRNQNIGG
+791 KEDDIRSQSVNTT
-803 NRPDEKIVQAMAKTS
+803 DERIVKTMAKAS
-818 FDDSYRRTMENVYEV
+818 FDESYRKTMESVYEV
-833 SDIVDSRIDKEDAL
+833 SDVVDNRVDKEDAL
-847 SKYKANLGFD
+847 SEYKANLGFD
-857 DRTIN
+857 NRTVN

-867 EVKEKIKEKA
+867 EITEKVREKA
-877 RENIAEKIREQYGNS
+877 RKNIEEKIRERYGSNN
-892 TSPDIERRIQDEVNI
+892 TNPNLERRIQDEVD
-907 EFAMFSVDLDVE
+907 AKLARFSVDLDAE
-919 IDDKVETHEDLART
+919 INEKIEKHEELARN
-933 VNINTR
+933 VNVNTR

-962 RHNADKKVDDSM
+962 RHNADKKIDNRM
-974 EELREEMHR
+974 EALRDEMHK
-983 LQRIDREYANS
+983 LQRIDREYANL
-994 KDNKDHTYLYKTGP
+994 KENKDHTYLYKTGP
-1008 NVKVQPE
+1008 NVKIQPE

>member
-1 MHYGFSAGATANKST
+1 MVRTNH
-16 LRNEYWHEVSPGEAK
+16 V
-31 PGDILIKNDHA
+31 
-42 EMVGAANPS
+42 EMVAASNPS
-51 AKSTNDLR
+51 ATTTRDLR
-59 HFNFGSGSEGTS
+59 HFDFGSTGPSMV
-71 RCLKIHEAPTS
+71 IHENGCEP
-82 DSFDVIF
+82 FDVIF

-472 TVVLEITN
+472 TVVLKITN

-533 NLFKAKAAAG
+533 NIFKAKAAVS

-557 DLKDSFK
+557 DLKDSLK
-564 TKTDRKKEVQ
+564 TGTDRKKEVQ
-574 AQALGFGNLGK
+574 AQALGLGNLGK
-585 RALGKSWGGYKNID
+585 KALGKSWRGIKNID

-614 KTLSQDIKNETS
+614 KSLSQDTKLEMS

-631 RKNSRKKFASNLV
+631 RKNSRKKFVSELKK
-644 NTQNNKMT
+644 TQNNKML
-652 NALKLVT
+652 NALKLTT

-667 GFSDLGTVNLV
+667 GFTDLGTANLV
-678 TGGADVFANTVSR
+678 TGGADVIANTVSR
-691 RTLKNNASRINTGRF
+691 RTLKNNTSKIHTGKF

-715 PIRTVGKVA
+715 PLRTVEKVA

-742 VIGVGTALKD
+742 LIGAGTALKD
-752 GLKTGEK
+752 GYKTGQK
-759 IQSTYE
+759 IQTSYE
-765 NRMAKIDE
+765 NRMEKINE
-773 AKDAESKIIE
+773 AKEAESKIID
-783 LYTKGRRE
+783 LYTRGRRE
-791 KEDEIRNQNIGG
+791 KEDEIRNQGRGG
-803 NRPDEKIVQAMAKTS
+803 NRQDEKIVQAMAKTS

-833 SDIVDSRIDKEDAL
+833 SDIVDDRIDKEDSL
-847 SKYKANLGFD
+847 SEYKASLGFD

-862 RNSIE
+862 RRSIE
-867 EVKEKIKEKA
+867 EVKARVKQKA
-877 RENIAEKIREQYGNS
+877 RDNIAARIREAYGTNNID
-892 TSPDIERRIQDEVNI
+892 PNIDRRICEEVEARVAMFTDDLDMEIETKIETHKELFSDLTYNTNI
-907 EFAMFSVDLDVE
+907 ETDF
-919 IDDKVETHEDLART
+919 
-933 VNINTR
+933 
-939 PEHDYSETI
+939 SETI

-962 RHNADKKVDDSM
+962 RHNADKKVDREM
-974 EELREEMHR
+974 EELRDEMQR

>member
-1 MHYGFSAGATANKST
+1 
-16 LRNEYWHEVSPGEAK
+16 
-31 PGDILIKNDHA
+31 
-42 EMVGAANPS
+42 MVAAANPS
-51 AKSTNDLR
+51 AKATTDLR
-59 HFNFGSGSEGTS
+59 HFNFGSSNPV
-71 RCLKIHEAPTS
+71 LKIHEAPTG
-82 DSFDVIF
+82 DAFDVIF
-89 SLNEEVQV
+89 SLNENVQV

-162 IKMVVVGWANII
+162 IKMVIVGWANII

-191 EPVEGNGEVDGNS
+191 EPVEGNGEADGNS

-301 IAVMLIILIY
+301 IAVMLVILIY

-324 KAEYKRMLV
+324 KAEYKRMIV
-333 SWVVGFLIIFLIQ
+333 SWLVGFLIIFLIQ
-346 YFLILVLNINSTIL
+346 YFLILVLNINSSIL

-381 RKAYEIKFSSGMAG
+381 RKAYEIKFSSGMSG

-443 AKAFTRW
+443 SKAFTRW

-472 TVVLEITN
+472 TVVLKITN

-533 NLFKAKAAAG
+533 NIFKAKAAVG

-557 DLKDSFK
+557 DLKDSLK
-564 TKTDRKKEVQ
+564 TGTDRKKEVQ
-574 AQALGFGNLGK
+574 AQALGLGNLGK
-585 RALGKSWGGYKNID
+585 KALGKSWRGIKNID

-614 KTLSQDIKNETS
+614 KSLSQDTKLEMS

-631 RKNSRKKFASNLV
+631 RKNSRKKFVSELKK
-644 NTQNNKMT
+644 TQNNKML
-652 NALKLVT
+652 NALKLTT

-667 GFSDLGTVNLV
+667 GFTDLGTANLV
-678 TGGADVFANTVSR
+678 TGGADVIANTVSR
-691 RTLKNNASRINTGRF
+691 RTLKNNTSKIHTGKF

-715 PIRTVGKVA
+715 PLRTVGKVA

-742 VIGVGTALKD
+742 LIGAGTALKD
-752 GLKTGEK
+752 GYKTGQK
-759 IQSTYE
+759 IQTSYE
-765 NRMAKIDE
+765 NRMEKINE
-773 AKDAESKIIE
+773 AKEAESKIID
-783 LYTKGRRE
+783 LYTRGRRE
-791 KEDEIRNQNIGG
+791 KEDEIRNQGRGG
-803 NRPDEKIVQAMAKTS
+803 NRQDEKIVQAMAKTS

-833 SDIVDSRIDKEDAL
+833 SDIVDDRIDKEDSL
-847 SKYKANLGFD
+847 SEYKASLGFD

-862 RNSIE
+862 RRSIE
-867 EVKEKIKEKA
+867 EVKARVKQKA
-877 RENIAEKIREQYGNS
+877 RDNIAARIREAYGANNID
-892 TSPDIERRIQDEVNI
+892 PNIDRRICEEVEARVAMFTDDLDMEIETKIETHKELFSDLTYNTNI
-907 EFAMFSVDLDVE
+907 ETDF
-919 IDDKVETHEDLART
+919 
-933 VNINTR
+933 
-939 PEHDYSETI
+939 SETI

-962 RHNADKKVDDSM
+962 RHNADKKVDREM
-974 EELREEMHR
+974 EELRDEMQR

>member
-1 MHYGFSAGATANKST
+1 MVRTNH
-16 LRNEYWHEVSPGEAK
+16 V
-31 PGDILIKNDHA
+31 
-42 EMVGAANPS
+42 EMVAASNPS
-51 AKSTNDLR
+51 ATTTRDLR
-59 HFNFGSGSEGTS
+59 HFNFGSTGPSMV
-71 RCLKIHEAPTS
+71 IHENGCEP
-82 DSFDVIF
+82 FDVIF

-533 NLFKAKAAAG
+533 NIFKAKAAVG

-557 DLKDSFK
+557 DLKDSLK
-564 TKTDRKKEVQ
+564 TGTDRKKEVQ
-574 AQALGFGNLGK
+574 AQALGLGNLGK
-585 RALGKSWGGYKNID
+585 KALGKSWRGIKNID

-614 KTLSQDIKNETS
+614 KSLSQDTKLEMS

-631 RKNSRKKFASNLV
+631 RKNSRKKFVSELKK
-644 NTQNNKMT
+644 TQNNKML
-652 NALKLVT
+652 NALKLTT

-667 GFSDLGTVNLV
+667 GFTDLGTANLV
-678 TGGADVFANTVSR
+678 TGGADVIANTVSR
-691 RTLKNNASRINTGRF
+691 RTLKNNTSKIHTGKF

-715 PIRTVGKVA
+715 PLRTVGKVA

-742 VIGVGTALKD
+742 LIGAGTALKD
-752 GLKTGEK
+752 GYKTGQK
-759 IQSTYE
+759 IQTSYE
-765 NRMAKIDE
+765 NRMEKINE
-773 AKDAESKIIE
+773 AKEAESKIID
-783 LYTKGRRE
+783 LYTRGRRE
-791 KEDEIRNQNIGG
+791 KEDEIRNQGRGG
-803 NRPDEKIVQAMAKTS
+803 NRQDEKIVQAMAKTS

-833 SDIVDSRIDKEDAL
+833 SDIVDSRIDKEDSL
-847 SKYKANLGFD
+847 SEYKASLGFD

-862 RNSIE
+862 RRSIE
-867 EVKEKIKEKA
+867 EVKARVKQKA
-877 RENIAEKIREQYGNS
+877 RDNIAARIREAYGTNNID
-892 TSPDIERRIQDEVNI
+892 PNIDRRICEEVEARVAMFTDDLDMEIETKIETHKELFSDLTYNTNI
-907 EFAMFSVDLDVE
+907 ETDF
-919 IDDKVETHEDLART
+919 
-933 VNINTR
+933 
-939 PEHDYSETI
+939 SETI

-962 RHNADKKVDDSM
+962 RHNADKKVDREM
-974 EELREEMHR
+974 EELRDEMQR

>member
-1 MHYGFSAGATANKST
+1 
-16 LRNEYWHEVSPGEAK
+16 
-31 PGDILIKNDHA
+31 
-42 EMVGAANPS
+42 MVAAANPS
-51 AKSTNDLR
+51 AKATTDLR
-59 HFNFGSGSEGTS
+59 HFNFGSSNPV
-71 RCLKIHEAPTS
+71 LKIHEAPTG
-82 DSFDVIF
+82 DAFDVIF
-89 SLNEEVQV
+89 SLNENVQV

-162 IKMVVVGWANII
+162 IKMVIVGWANII

-191 EPVEGNGEVDGNS
+191 EPVEGNGEADGNS

-301 IAVMLIILIY
+301 IAVMLVILIY

-324 KAEYKRMLV
+324 KAEYKRMIV
-333 SWVVGFLIIFLIQ
+333 SWLVGFLIIFLIQ
-346 YFLILVLNINSTIL
+346 YFLILVLNINSSIL

-381 RKAYEIKFSSGMAG
+381 RKAYEIKFSSGMSG

-443 AKAFTRW
+443 SKAFTRW

-472 TVVLEITN
+472 TVVLKITN

-533 NLFKAKAAAG
+533 NIFKAKAAVG

-557 DLKDSFK
+557 DLKDSLK
-564 TKTDRKKEVQ
+564 TGTDRKKEVQ
-574 AQALGFGNLGK
+574 AQALGLGNLGK
-585 RALGKSWGGYKNID
+585 KALGKSWRGIKNID

-614 KTLSQDIKNETS
+614 KSLSQDTKLEMS

-631 RKNSRKKFASNLV
+631 RKNSRKKFVSELKK
-644 NTQNNKMT
+644 TQNNKML
-652 NALKLVT
+652 NALKLTT

-667 GFSDLGTVNLV
+667 GFTDLGTANLV
-678 TGGADVFANTVSR
+678 TGGADVIANTVSR
-691 RTLKNNASRINTGRF
+691 RTLKNNTSKIHTGKF

-715 PIRTVGKVA
+715 PLRTVGKVA

-742 VIGVGTALKD
+742 LIGAGTALKD
-752 GLKTGEK
+752 GYKTGQK
-759 IQSTYE
+759 IQTSYE
-765 NRMAKIDE
+765 NRMEKINE
-773 AKDAESKIIE
+773 AKEAESKIID
-783 LYTKGRRE
+783 LYTRGRRE
-791 KEDEIRNQNIGG
+791 KEDEIRNQGRGG
-803 NRPDEKIVQAMAKTS
+803 NRQDEKIVQAMAKTS

-833 SDIVDSRIDKEDAL
+833 SDIVDDRIDKEDSL
-847 SKYKANLGFD
+847 SEYKASLGFD

-862 RNSIE
+862 RRSIE
-867 EVKEKIKEKA
+867 EVKARVKQKA
-877 RENIAEKIREQYGNS
+877 RDNIAARIREAYGTNNID
-892 TSPDIERRIQDEVNI
+892 PNIDRRICEEVEARVAMFTDDLDMEIETKIETHKELFSDLTYNTNI
-907 EFAMFSVDLDVE
+907 ETDF
-919 IDDKVETHEDLART
+919 
-933 VNINTR
+933 
-939 PEHDYSETI
+939 SETI

-962 RHNADKKVDDSM
+962 RHNADKKVDREM
-974 EELREEMHR
+974 EELRDEMQR

>member
-1 MHYGFSAGATANKST
+1 MVRTNH
-16 LRNEYWHEVSPGEAK
+16 V
-31 PGDILIKNDHA
+31 
-42 EMVGAANPS
+42 EMVAASNPS
-51 AKSTNDLR
+51 ATTTRDLR
-59 HFNFGSGSEGTS
+59 HFNFGSTGPSMV
-71 RCLKIHEAPTS
+71 IHENGCEP
-82 DSFDVIF
+82 FDVIF

-533 NLFKAKAAAG
+533 NIFKAKAAVG

-557 DLKDSFK
+557 DLKDSLK
-564 TKTDRKKEVQ
+564 TGTDRKKEVQ
-574 AQALGFGNLGK
+574 AQALGLGNLGK
-585 RALGKSWGGYKNID
+585 KALGKSWRGIKNID

-614 KTLSQDIKNETS
+614 KSLSQDTKLEMS

-631 RKNSRKKFASNLV
+631 RKNSRKKFVSELKK
-644 NTQNNKMT
+644 TQNNKML
-652 NALKLVT
+652 NALKLTT

-667 GFSDLGTVNLV
+667 GFTDLGTANLV
-678 TGGADVFANTVSR
+678 TGGADVIANTVSR
-691 RTLKNNASRINTGRF
+691 RTLKNNTSKIHTGKF

-715 PIRTVGKVA
+715 PLRTVGKVA

-742 VIGVGTALKD
+742 LIGAGTALKD
-752 GLKTGEK
+752 GYKTGQK
-759 IQSTYE
+759 IQTSYE
-765 NRMAKIDE
+765 NRMEKINE
-773 AKDAESKIIE
+773 AKEAESKIID
-783 LYTKGRRE
+783 LYTRGRRE
-791 KEDEIRNQNIGG
+791 KEDEIRNQGRGG
-803 NRPDEKIVQAMAKTS
+803 NRQDEKIVQAMAKTS

-847 SKYKANLGFD
+847 SKYKASLGFD

-862 RNSIE
+862 RRSIE
-867 EVKEKIKEKA
+867 EVKARVKQKA
-877 RENIAEKIREQYGNS
+877 RDNIAEKIREQYGNS

-962 RHNADKKVDDSM
+962 RHNADKKVDREM
-974 EELREEMHR
+974 EELRDEMQR

>member
-1 MHYGFSAGATANKST
+1 M
-16 LRNEYWHEVSPGEAK
+16 VSK
-31 PGDILIKNDHA
+31 
-42 EMVGAANPS
+42 ANPS
-51 AKSTNDLR
+51 AKTIDDLR
-59 HFNFGSGSEGTS
+59 HLNFGSSGPAMV
-71 RCLKIHEAPTS
+71 IHEPGHCGPPLEM
-82 DSFDVIF
+82 IF

-97 TPTGSVPESG
+97 NPTGSVPETDG

-131 SFAGQSSLSLE
+131 SFAGQSSLSLD

-191 EPVEGNGEVDGNS
+191 EPVEGNGEADGNS

-301 IAVMLIILIY
+301 IAVMLVILIY

-324 KAEYKRMLV
+324 KAEYKRMIV
-333 SWVVGFLIIFLIQ
+333 SWLVGFLIIFLIQ
-346 YFLILVLNINSTIL
+346 YFLILVLNINSSIL

-472 TVVLEITN
+472 TVVLKITN

-533 NLFKAKAAAG
+533 NIFKAKAAVS

-557 DLKDSFK
+557 DLKDSLK
-564 TKTDRKKEVQ
+564 TGTDRKKEVQ
-574 AQALGFGNLGK
+574 AQALGLGNLGK
-585 RALGKSWGGYKNID
+585 KALGKSWRGIKNID

-614 KTLSQDIKNETS
+614 KSLSQDTKLEMS

-631 RKNSRKKFASNLV
+631 RKNSRKKFVSELKK
-644 NTQNNKMT
+644 TQNNKML
-652 NALKLVT
+652 NALKLTT

-667 GFSDLGTVNLV
+667 GFTDLGTANLV
-678 TGGADVFANTVSR
+678 TGGADVIANTVSR
-691 RTLKNNASRINTGRF
+691 RTLKNNTSKIHTGKF

-715 PIRTVGKVA
+715 PLRTVEKVA

-742 VIGVGTALKD
+742 LIGAGTALKD
-752 GLKTGEK
+752 GYKTGQK
-759 IQSTYE
+759 IQTSYE
-765 NRMAKIDE
+765 NRMEKINE
-773 AKDAESKIIE
+773 AKEAESKIID
-783 LYTKGRRE
+783 LYTRGRRE
-791 KEDEIRNQNIGG
+791 KEDEIRNQGRGG
-803 NRPDEKIVQAMAKTS
+803 NRQDEKIVQAMAKTS

-833 SDIVDSRIDKEDAL
+833 SDIVDDRIDKEDSL
-847 SKYKANLGFD
+847 SEYKASLGFD

-862 RNSIE
+862 RRSIE
-867 EVKEKIKEKA
+867 EVKARVKQKA
-877 RENIAEKIREQYGNS
+877 RDNIAARIREAYGTNNID
-892 TSPDIERRIQDEVNI
+892 PNIDRRICEEVEARVAMFTDDLDMEIETKIETHKELFSDLTYNTNI
-907 EFAMFSVDLDVE
+907 ETDF
-919 IDDKVETHEDLART
+919 
-933 VNINTR
+933 
-939 PEHDYSETI
+939 SETI

-962 RHNADKKVDDSM
+962 RHNADKKVDREM
-974 EELREEMHR
+974 EELRDEMQR

>member
-1 MHYGFSAGATANKST
+1 
-16 LRNEYWHEVSPGEAK
+16 
-31 PGDILIKNDHA
+31 
-42 EMVGAANPS
+42 MVAAANPS
-51 AKSTNDLR
+51 AKATTDLR
-59 HFNFGSGSEGTS
+59 HFNFGSSNPV
-71 RCLKIHEAPTS
+71 LKIHEAPTG
-82 DSFDVIF
+82 DAFDVIF
-89 SLNEEVQV
+89 SLNENVQV

-131 SFAGQSSLSLE
+131 SFAGQSSFSLE

-154 VAGFMTMM
+154 VVGFMTIL
-162 IKMVVVGWANII
+162 IKMVVIGWANIV

-191 EPVEGNGEVDGNS
+191 EPVENNTGAE
-204 IGNTITTTNTTTGDT
+204 GNTITTTNTTNADT

-232 ELYTPTST
+232 DLYTPTST

-278 DDSSLQIIRDSVAS
+278 EDSSLQIIRDSVAT

-301 IAVMLIILIY
+301 IALMLVILIY

-333 SWVVGFLIIFLIQ
+333 SWFVGFIIIFLIQ

-410 YVYLKRFLAV
+410 YVYIKRFLAI

-460 QSVHALIYTIFL
+460 QSVHALIYTLFL
-472 TVVLEITN
+472 TVVLQITN

-499 ANIFTS
+499 VDIFTS

-514 GSKSLGT
+514 GSRSLGT
-521 ILGSDPKKEIFE
+521 ILGSDPKEEIFG
-533 NLFKAKAAAG
+533 NIYKAKAVASMAG
-543 MVGSFAAGAVEFGK
+543 NFASGVVEFGK
-557 DLKDSFK
+557 DLRDSLK
-564 TKTDRKKEVQ
+564 TGTDRKKEVQ
-574 AQALGFGNLGK
+574 AQALGLGNLGK
-585 RALGKSWGGYKNID
+585 KALGKSWRGIKNID
-599 AATGQYVPTGDKEVL
+599 VATGQYVPTGKAEVL
-614 KTLSQDIKNETS
+614 KSLSQDTKNEID

-631 RKNSRKKFASNLV
+631 KKNSRKKLNSDI
-644 NTQNNKMT
+644 TKTYNNKMI

-667 GFSDLGTVNLV
+667 GFSNVGTVNLV
-678 TGGADVFANTVSR
+678 TGGADVIANTVTK
-691 RTLKNNASRINTGRF
+691 RTLKNNARNIHTGRF
-706 HRVVEKIPK
+706 SRVVEKIPK

-724 GKTVGTIGKA
+724 GKTVGTVGKA

-742 VIGVGTALKD
+742 AIAVGSTVKEAYKAS
-752 GLKTGEK
+752 GK
-759 IQSTYE
+759 IQSSYE
-765 NRMAKIDE
+765 NRMERINE
-773 AKDAESKIIE
+773 AREAETKIID
-783 LYTKGRRE
+783 LYTRGRRE
-791 KEDEIRNQNIGG
+791 KEDDIRSQNG
-803 NRPDEKIVQAMAKTS
+803 NRTDERIVKAMAKTS

-833 SDIVDSRIDKEDAL
+833 SDVVDNRIDKEDAL
-847 SKYKANLGFD
+847 SEYKASLGFD
-857 DRTIN
+857 NRTVN

-877 RENIAEKIREQYGNS
+877 RKNIEEKVRERYGSNN
-892 TSPDIERRIQDEVNI
+892 TSPNLERRIQDEVDAKI
-907 EFAMFSVDLDVE
+907 ARFSVDLNAG
-919 IDDKVETHEDLART
+919 IDDKIETHEELARN
-933 VNINTR
+933 VNVNTR
-939 PEHDYSETI
+939 PEHDFSETI
-948 NTDTLKSTIEDIMK
+948 NTDTLKSTIEDTMK
-962 RHNADKKVDDSM
+962 RHNADKRIDNRM
-974 EELREEMHR
+974 EELRDEMHR
-983 LQRIDREYANS
+983 LQRIDREYANL

>member
-1 MHYGFSAGATANKST
+1 M
-16 LRNEYWHEVSPGEAK
+16 VSK
-31 PGDILIKNDHA
+31 
-42 EMVGAANPS
+42 ANPS
-51 AKSTNDLR
+51 AKTIDDLR
-59 HFNFGSGSEGTS
+59 HLNFGSSGPAMV
-71 RCLKIHEAPTS
+71 IHEPGHCGPPLEM
-82 DSFDVIF
+82 IF

-97 TPTGSVPESG
+97 NPTGSVPETDG

-131 SFAGQSSLSLE
+131 SFAGQSSLSLD

-191 EPVEGNGEVDGNS
+191 EPVEGNGEADGNS

-574 AQALGFGNLGK
+574 AQALGLGNLGK
-585 RALGKSWGGYKNID
+585 KALGKSWRGIKNID

-614 KTLSQDIKNETS
+614 KSLSQDTKLEMS

-631 RKNSRKKFASNLV
+631 RKNSRKKFVSELKK
-644 NTQNNKMT
+644 TQNNKML
-652 NALKLVT
+652 NALKLTT

-667 GFSDLGTVNLV
+667 GFTDLGTANLV
-678 TGGADVFANTVSR
+678 TGGADVIANTVSR
-691 RTLKNNASRINTGRF
+691 RTLKNNTSKIHTGKF

-715 PIRTVGKVA
+715 PLRTVGKVA

-742 VIGVGTALKD
+742 LIGAGTALKD
-752 GLKTGEK
+752 GYKTGQK
-759 IQSTYE
+759 IQTSYE
-765 NRMAKIDE
+765 NRMEKINE
-773 AKDAESKIIE
+773 AKEAESKIID
-783 LYTKGRRE
+783 LYTRGRRE
-791 KEDEIRNQNIGG
+791 KEDEIRNQGRGG
-803 NRPDEKIVQAMAKTS
+803 NRQDEKIVQAMAKTS

-833 SDIVDSRIDKEDAL
+833 SDIVDDRIDKEDSL
-847 SKYKANLGFD
+847 SEYKASLGFD

-862 RNSIE
+862 RRSIE
-867 EVKEKIKEKA
+867 EVKARVKQKA
-877 RENIAEKIREQYGNS
+877 RDNIAARIREAYGTNNID
-892 TSPDIERRIQDEVNI
+892 PNIDRRICEEVEARVAMFTDDLDMEIETKIETHKELFSDLTYNTNI
-907 EFAMFSVDLDVE
+907 ETDF
-919 IDDKVETHEDLART
+919 
-933 VNINTR
+933 
-939 PEHDYSETI
+939 SETI

-962 RHNADKKVDDSM
+962 RHNADKKVDREM
-974 EELREEMHR
+974 EELRDEMQR

>member
-1 MHYGFSAGATANKST
+1 M
-16 LRNEYWHEVSPGEAK
+16 VSK
-31 PGDILIKNDHA
+31 
-42 EMVGAANPS
+42 ANPS
-51 AKSTNDLR
+51 AKTIDDLR
-59 HFNFGSGSEGTS
+59 HLNFGSSGPAMV
-71 RCLKIHEAPTS
+71 IHEPGHCGPPLEM
-82 DSFDVIF
+82 IF

-97 TPTGSVPESG
+97 NPTGSVPESG

-191 EPVEGNGEVDGNS
+191 EPVEGNGEADGNS

-533 NLFKAKAAAG
+533 NIFKAKAAVG

-557 DLKDSFK
+557 DLKDSLK
-564 TKTDRKKEVQ
+564 TGTDRKKEVQ
-574 AQALGFGNLGK
+574 AQALGLGNLGK
-585 RALGKSWGGYKNID
+585 KALGKSWRGIKNID

-614 KTLSQDIKNETS
+614 KSLSQDTKLEMS

-631 RKNSRKKFASNLV
+631 RKNSRKKFVSELKK
-644 NTQNNKMT
+644 TQNNKML
-652 NALKLVT
+652 NALKLTT

-667 GFSDLGTVNLV
+667 GFTDLGTANLV
-678 TGGADVFANTVSR
+678 TGGADVIANTVSR
-691 RTLKNNASRINTGRF
+691 RTLKNNTSKIHTGKF

-715 PIRTVGKVA
+715 PLRTVGKVA

-742 VIGVGTALKD
+742 LIGAGTALKD
-752 GLKTGEK
+752 GYKTGQK
-759 IQSTYE
+759 IQTSYE
-765 NRMAKIDE
+765 NRMEKINE
-773 AKDAESKIIE
+773 AKEAESKIID
-783 LYTKGRRE
+783 LYTRGRRE
-791 KEDEIRNQNIGG
+791 KEDEIRNQGRGG
-803 NRPDEKIVQAMAKTS
+803 NRQDEKIVQAMAKTS

-833 SDIVDSRIDKEDAL
+833 SDIVDDRIDKEDSL
-847 SKYKANLGFD
+847 SEYKASLGFD

-862 RNSIE
+862 RRSIE
-867 EVKEKIKEKA
+867 EVKARVKQKA
-877 RENIAEKIREQYGNS
+877 RDNIAARIREAYGTNNID
-892 TSPDIERRIQDEVNI
+892 PNIDRRICEEVEARVAMFTDDLDMEIETKIETHKELFSDLTYNTNI
-907 EFAMFSVDLDVE
+907 ETDF
-919 IDDKVETHEDLART
+919 
-933 VNINTR
+933 
-939 PEHDYSETI
+939 SETI

-962 RHNADKKVDDSM
+962 RHNADKKVDREM
-974 EELREEMHR
+974 EELRDEMQR

>member
-1 MHYGFSAGATANKST
+1 MVRTNH
-16 LRNEYWHEVSPGEAK
+16 V
-31 PGDILIKNDHA
+31 
-42 EMVGAANPS
+42 EMVSKANPS
-51 AKSTNDLR
+51 AKTTHDLR
-59 HFNFGSGSEGTS
+59 HLNYGSSGPAM
-71 RCLKIHEAPTS
+71 KIHELGHCDGT
-82 DSFDVIF
+82 FDMIF

-533 NLFKAKAAAG
+533 NIFKAKAAVG

-557 DLKDSFK
+557 DLKDSLK
-564 TKTDRKKEVQ
+564 TGTDRKKEVQ
-574 AQALGFGNLGK
+574 AQALGLGNLGK
-585 RALGKSWGGYKNID
+585 KALGKSWRGIKNID

-614 KTLSQDIKNETS
+614 KSLSQDTKLEMS

-631 RKNSRKKFASNLV
+631 RKNSRKKFVSELKK
-644 NTQNNKMT
+644 TQNNKML
-652 NALKLVT
+652 NALKLTT

-667 GFSDLGTVNLV
+667 GFTDLGTANLV
-678 TGGADVFANTVSR
+678 TGGADVIANTVSR
-691 RTLKNNASRINTGRF
+691 RTLKNNTSKIHTGKF

-715 PIRTVGKVA
+715 PLRTVGKVA

-847 SKYKANLGFD
+847 SKYKASLGFD

-862 RNSIE
+862 RRSIE
-867 EVKEKIKEKA
+867 EVKARVKQKA
-877 RENIAEKIREQYGNS
+877 RDNIAARIREAYGTNNID
-892 TSPDIERRIQDEVNI
+892 PNIDRRICEEVEARVAMFTDDLDMEIETKIETHKELFSDLTYNTNI
-907 EFAMFSVDLDVE
+907 ETDF
-919 IDDKVETHEDLART
+919 
-933 VNINTR
+933 
-939 PEHDYSETI
+939 SETI

>member
-1 MHYGFSAGATANKST
+1 
-16 LRNEYWHEVSPGEAK
+16 
-31 PGDILIKNDHA
+31 
-42 EMVGAANPS
+42 MVAAANPS
-51 AKSTNDLR
+51 AKATTDLR
-59 HFNFGSGSEGTS
+59 HFNFGSSNPV
-71 RCLKIHEAPTS
+71 LKIHEAPTG
-82 DSFDVIF
+82 DAFDMIF
-89 SLNEEVQV
+89 SLNENVQV
-97 TPTGSVPESG
+97 TPTGSVPETG
-107 GLEEEDNATE
+107 GALEEEDNATE

-191 EPVEGNGEVDGNS
+191 EPAEGDGEVDGNT
-204 IGNTITTTNTTTGDT
+204 IGNAITNTNTTTGDT

-346 YFLILVLNINSTIL
+346 YFLILVLNINSSIL
-360 GWIMKSQNSL
+360 GWIMDSQNSL

-472 TVVLEITN
+472 TVVLKITN

-499 ANIFTS
+499 VNIFTS

-533 NLFKAKAAAG
+533 NIFKAKAAVG
-543 MVGSFAAGAVEFGK
+543 MAGSFAAGTLEFGK

-574 AQALGFGNLGK
+574 AQALGLGNLGK
-585 RALGKSWGGYKNID
+585 KALGKSWRGIKNID
-599 AATGQYVPTGDKEVL
+599 AATGQYIPAGDKEVL

-631 RKNSRKKFASNLV
+631 RKNSRKKFASDLKK
-644 NTQNNKMT
+644 TQNNKMT

-667 GFSDLGTVNLV
+667 GFTDLGTANLV
-678 TGGADVFANTVSR
+678 TGGADVIANSVSR
-691 RTLKNNASRINTGRF
+691 RTLKNNTSRIHTGRF

-734 VTWPVSGV
+734 VTWPVSGA

-759 IQSTYE
+759 IQSAYE
-765 NRMAKIDE
+765 SRMEQINE
-773 AKDAESKIIE
+773 AKDAEAKIIE
-783 LYTKGRRE
+783 LYTKGRKE
-791 KEDEIRNQNIGG
+791 KEDEIRSQTG
-803 NRPDEKIVQAMAKTS
+803 NETDERILQAMAKTS
-818 FDDSYRRTMENVYEV
+818 FNDSYRKTMENVYEV
-833 SDIVDSRIDKEDAL
+833 SDIVDDGSDKENAL
-847 SKYKANLGFD
+847 SDYKASLGFD

-862 RNSIE
+862 RRSIE
-867 EVKEKIKEKA
+867 EVKAKIKQKA
-877 RENIAEKIREQYGNS
+877 RDNIAEKVRLIYGTNNLD
-892 TSPDIERRIQDEVNI
+892 PNIDRRIYEEVEARVSMFTDDLDREIETKIETHKELFSDLTYNTNI
-907 EFAMFSVDLDVE
+907 ETDF
-919 IDDKVETHEDLART
+919 
-933 VNINTR
+933 
-939 PEHDYSETI
+939 SETI

-962 RHNADKKVDDSM
+962 RHDADKRVDNRM

-983 LQRIDREYANS
+983 LQRIDREYANL

-1008 NVKVQPE
+1008 NVKVQQE

-1034 NGERR
+1034 NGEGR

>member
-1 MHYGFSAGATANKST
+1 MHYGFNAGATANKST

-31 PGDILIKNDHA
+31 PGDILIKNNHA

-51 AKSTNDLR
+51 ATSTNDLR

-71 RCLKIHEAPTS
+71 NCLKIHEAPTS

-131 SFAGQSSLSLE
+131 SFAGQSSLSLA
-142 WLFNLISQLADY
+142 WLFNLVSQFADY
-154 VAGFMTMM
+154 VAGFMTMI
-162 IKMVVVGWANII
+162 IKMVIVGWANII

-191 EPVEGNGEVDGNS
+191 EPVENNTGAE
-204 IGNTITTTNTTTGDT
+204 GNTITTTNTNTTNADT

-232 ELYTPTST
+232 DLYTPTST

-278 DDSSLQIIRDSVAS
+278 EDSSLQIIRDSVAT

-301 IAVMLIILIY
+301 IALMLLILIY

-333 SWVVGFLIIFLIQ
+333 NWFVGFIIIFLIQ

-381 RKAYEIKFSSGMAG
+381 RKAYEIKLSSGMTG

-410 YVYLKRFLAV
+410 YVYIKRLLAV

-460 QSVHALIYTIFL
+460 QSVHALVYTLFL
-472 TVVLEITN
+472 TVVLKITN
-480 ESLAGIV
+480 ESLSGIM

-499 ANIFTS
+499 VDIFTS

-514 GSKSLGT
+514 GSRSLGT

-533 NLFKAKAAAG
+533 NMFKAKAAVNI
-543 MVGSFAAGAVEFGK
+543 VGNFASGVVEFGK
-557 DLKDSFK
+557 DLGYSLR
-564 TKTDRKKEVQ
+564 TGTDRKKEVQ
-574 AQALGFGNLGK
+574 AQALGFGNLGNK
-585 RALGKSWGGYKNID
+585 ALGKSWRGIKNID
-599 AATGQYVPTGDKEVL
+599 VATGQYVPKGKPEVL
-614 KTLSQDIKNETS
+614 KSLSQDTKNEID

-631 RKNSRKKFASNLV
+631 KKNSRKKFNSNI
-644 NTQNNKMT
+644 TKTYNNSIN

-667 GFSDLGTVNLV
+667 GFADLGAVNLV
-678 TGGADVFANTVSR
+678 TGGADVVANKVSR
-691 RTLKNNASRINTGRF
+691 RKIKNSARNMRTGRF
-706 HRVVEKIPK
+706 SRVVERIPK
-715 PIRTVGKVA
+715 PIRKVGKVA
-724 GKTVGTIGKA
+724 GKTIGTVGKA

-742 VIGVGTALKD
+742 AIAVGSTVKETY
-752 GLKTGEK
+752 KTGKK
-759 IQSTYE
+759 IQSSYE
-765 NRMAKIDE
+765 SRMEKIDQ
-773 AKDAESKIIE
+773 ARNAETNIID
-783 LYTKGRRE
+783 LYTRGRRE
-791 KEDEIRNQNIGG
+791 QEDEIRRQNG
-803 NRPDEKIVQAMAKTS
+803 NSTDERLVKAMAKTS

-833 SDIVDSRIDKEDAL
+833 SDIVDNRIDKEDAL
-847 SKYKANLGFD
+847 SEYKASLGFD
-857 DRTIN
+857 NRTVN

-877 RENIAEKIREQYGNS
+877 RENLAEKIREQYGNS
-892 TSPDIERRIQDEVNI
+892 TSPDIERRIQDEVDAKI
-907 EFAMFSVDLDVE
+907 ARFSVDLDAG
-919 IDDKVETHEDLART
+919 IDDKIETHEELARN
-933 VNINTR
+933 VNVNTR
-939 PEHDYSETI
+939 PEHDFSETI

-962 RHNADKKVDDSM
+962 RHNADKRIDNRM
-974 EELREEMHR
+974 EELRDEMHR
-983 LQRIDREYANS
+983 LQRIDREYANL
-994 KDNKDHTYLYKTGP
+994 KDNKDHTYLYKAGP

>member
-1 MHYGFSAGATANKST
+1 MVRTNH
-16 LRNEYWHEVSPGEAK
+16 V
-31 PGDILIKNDHA
+31 
-42 EMVGAANPS
+42 EMVSKANPS
-51 AKSTNDLR
+51 AKTTHDLR
-59 HFNFGSGSEGTS
+59 HLNYGSSGPAM
-71 RCLKIHEAPTS
+71 KIHELGHCDGT
-82 DSFDVIF
+82 FDMIF

-499 ANIFTS
+499 ANIFTR

-533 NLFKAKAAAG
+533 NIFKAKAAVG

-557 DLKDSFK
+557 DLKDSLK
-564 TKTDRKKEVQ
+564 TGTDRKKEVQ
-574 AQALGFGNLGK
+574 AQALGLGNLGK
-585 RALGKSWGGYKNID
+585 KALGKSWRGIKNID

-614 KTLSQDIKNETS
+614 KSLSQDTKLEMS

-631 RKNSRKKFASNLV
+631 RKNSRKKFVSELKK
-644 NTQNNKMT
+644 TQNNKML
-652 NALKLVT
+652 NALKLTT

-667 GFSDLGTVNLV
+667 GFTDLGTANLV
-678 TGGADVFANTVSR
+678 TGGADVIANTVSR
-691 RTLKNNASRINTGRF
+691 RTLKNNTSKIHTGKF

-715 PIRTVGKVA
+715 PLRTVGKVA

-742 VIGVGTALKD
+742 LIGAGTALKD
-752 GLKTGEK
+752 GYKTGQK
-759 IQSTYE
+759 IQTSYE
-765 NRMAKIDE
+765 NRMEKINE
-773 AKDAESKIIE
+773 AKEAESKIID
-783 LYTKGRRE
+783 LYTRGRRE
-791 KEDEIRNQNIGG
+791 KEDEIRNQGRGG
-803 NRPDEKIVQAMAKTS
+803 NRQDEKIVQAMAKTS

-833 SDIVDSRIDKEDAL
+833 SDIVDDRIDKEDSL
-847 SKYKANLGFD
+847 SEYKASLGFD

-862 RNSIE
+862 RRSIE
-867 EVKEKIKEKA
+867 EVKARVKQKA
-877 RENIAEKIREQYGNS
+877 RDNIAARIREAYGTNNID
-892 TSPDIERRIQDEVNI
+892 PNIDRRICEEVEARVAMFTDDLDMEIETKIETHKELFSDLTYNTNI
-907 EFAMFSVDLDVE
+907 ETDF
-919 IDDKVETHEDLART
+919 
-933 VNINTR
+933 
-939 PEHDYSETI
+939 SETI

-962 RHNADKKVDDSM
+962 RHNADKKVDREM
-974 EELREEMHR
+974 EELRDEMQR

>member
-1 MHYGFSAGATANKST
+1 M
-16 LRNEYWHEVSPGEAK
+16 VSK
-31 PGDILIKNDHA
+31 
-42 EMVGAANPS
+42 ANPS
-51 AKSTNDLR
+51 AKTIDDLR
-59 HFNFGSGSEGTS
+59 HLNFGSSGPAMV
-71 RCLKIHEAPTS
+71 IHEPGHCGPPLEM
-82 DSFDVIF
+82 IF

-97 TPTGSVPESG
+97 NPTGSVPESG

-533 NLFKAKAAAG
+533 NIFKAKAAVG

-557 DLKDSFK
+557 DLKDSLK
-564 TKTDRKKEVQ
+564 TGTDRKKEVQ
-574 AQALGFGNLGK
+574 AQALGLGNLGK
-585 RALGKSWGGYKNID
+585 KALGKSWRGIKNID

-614 KTLSQDIKNETS
+614 KSLSQDTKLEMS

-631 RKNSRKKFASNLV
+631 RKNSRKKFVSELKK
-644 NTQNNKMT
+644 TQNNKML
-652 NALKLVT
+652 NALKLTT

-667 GFSDLGTVNLV
+667 GFTDLGTANLV
-678 TGGADVFANTVSR
+678 TGGADVIANTVSR
-691 RTLKNNASRINTGRF
+691 RTLKNNTSKIHTGKF

-715 PIRTVGKVA
+715 PLRTVGKVA

-742 VIGVGTALKD
+742 LIGAGTALKD
-752 GLKTGEK
+752 GYKTGQK
-759 IQSTYE
+759 IQTSYE
-765 NRMAKIDE
+765 NRMEKINE
-773 AKDAESKIIE
+773 AKEAESKIID
-783 LYTKGRRE
+783 LYTRGRRE
-791 KEDEIRNQNIGG
+791 KEDEIRNQGRGG
-803 NRPDEKIVQAMAKTS
+803 NRQDEKIVQAMAKTS

-833 SDIVDSRIDKEDAL
+833 SDIVDDRIDKEDSL
-847 SKYKANLGFD
+847 SEYKASLGFD

-862 RNSIE
+862 RRSIE
-867 EVKEKIKEKA
+867 EVKARVKQKA
-877 RENIAEKIREQYGNS
+877 RDNIAARIREAYGTNNID
-892 TSPDIERRIQDEVNI
+892 PNIDRRICEEVEARVAMFTDDLDMEIETKIETHKELFSDLTYNTNI
-907 EFAMFSVDLDVE
+907 ETDF
-919 IDDKVETHEDLART
+919 
-933 VNINTR
+933 
-939 PEHDYSETI
+939 SETI

-962 RHNADKKVDDSM
+962 RHNADKKVDREM
-974 EELREEMHR
+974 EELRDEMQR

>member
-1 MHYGFSAGATANKST
+1 MK
-16 LRNEYWHEVSPGEAK
+16 NEYWHEVSPSEAK
-31 PGDILIKNDHA
+31 PGDIMVRTNHV
-42 EMVGAANPS
+42 EMVSKANPS
-51 AKSTNDLR
+51 AKTTHDLR
-59 HFNFGSGSEGTS
+59 HLNYGSSGPAM
-71 RCLKIHEAPTS
+71 KIHELGHCDGT
-82 DSFDVIF
+82 FDMIF

-533 NLFKAKAAAG
+533 NIFKAKAAVG

-557 DLKDSFK
+557 DLKDSLK
-564 TKTDRKKEVQ
+564 TGTDRKKEVQ
-574 AQALGFGNLGK
+574 AQALGLGNLGK
-585 RALGKSWGGYKNID
+585 KALGKSWRGIKNID

-614 KTLSQDIKNETS
+614 KSLSQDTKLEMS

-631 RKNSRKKFASNLV
+631 RKNSRKKFVSELKK
-644 NTQNNKMT
+644 TQNNKML
-652 NALKLVT
+652 NALKLTT

-667 GFSDLGTVNLV
+667 GFTDLGTANLV
-678 TGGADVFANTVSR
+678 TGGADVIANTVSR
-691 RTLKNNASRINTGRF
+691 RTLKNNTSKIHTGKF

-715 PIRTVGKVA
+715 PLRTVGKVA

-742 VIGVGTALKD
+742 LIGAGTALKD
-752 GLKTGEK
+752 GYKTGQK
-759 IQSTYE
+759 IQTSYE
-765 NRMAKIDE
+765 NRMEKINE
-773 AKDAESKIIE
+773 AKEAESKIID
-783 LYTKGRRE
+783 LYTRGRRE
-791 KEDEIRNQNIGG
+791 KEDEIRNQGRGG
-803 NRPDEKIVQAMAKTS
+803 NRQDEKIVQAMAKTS

-833 SDIVDSRIDKEDAL
+833 SDIVDDRIDKEDSL
-847 SKYKANLGFD
+847 SEYKASLGFD

-862 RNSIE
+862 RRSIE
-867 EVKEKIKEKA
+867 EVKARVKQKA
-877 RENIAEKIREQYGNS
+877 RDNIAARIREAYGTNNID
-892 TSPDIERRIQDEVNI
+892 PNIDRRICEEVEARVAMFTDDLDMEIETKIETHKELFSDLTYNTNI
-907 EFAMFSVDLDVE
+907 ETDF
-919 IDDKVETHEDLART
+919 
-933 VNINTR
+933 
-939 PEHDYSETI
+939 SETI

-962 RHNADKKVDDSM
+962 RHNADKKVDREM
-974 EELREEMHR
+974 EELRDEMQR